1 MTRPRAVTSVQI
13 HGPALRFAREATGR
27 SIAQLA
33 RAAGVSTGFLSRV
46 ELGVKRGVG
55 TDVFHLLVQELHLA
69 DPRVL
74 LVNPYGNNVTQLT
87 VASSEPLAQSGL
99 RSSSTPRVA

>member
-13 HGPALRFAREATGR
+13 NGPALRFAREARSR

-55 TDVFHLLVQELHLA
+55 PDVFHVLVRELELA
-69 DPRVL
+69 DHRVL
-74 LVNPYGNNVTQLT
+74 LIDPYGQTVTQLT
-87 VASSEPLAQSGL
+87 VASIEPVAQSGL
-99 RSSSTPRVA
+99 HSSSTTRAA